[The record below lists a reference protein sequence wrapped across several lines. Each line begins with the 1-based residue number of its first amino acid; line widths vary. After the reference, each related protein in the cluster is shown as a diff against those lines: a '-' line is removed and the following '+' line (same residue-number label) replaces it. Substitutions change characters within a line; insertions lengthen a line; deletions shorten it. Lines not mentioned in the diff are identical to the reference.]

1 MINQKE
7 SKQVRMDFWLPKL
20 LSADLKTKTK
30 TKDRPT
36 KNHKKLTAKIKNNRK
51 IKAMGNITHTMD
63 HYTEMDRWQIP
74 ILNLICHVN
83 PGNE

>member
-1 MINQKE
+1 MISQKE

-30 TKDRPT
+30 TKGLPT
-36 KNHKKLTAKIKNNRK
+36 KNHKKITEKKKTRK
-51 IKAMGNITHTMD
+51 IKAMGNITPTMD
-63 HYTEMDRWQIP
+63 HYPEMDRWQIP

-83 PGNE
+83 PGNK

>member
-1 MINQKE
+1 MISQKE

-30 TKDRPT
+30 TKGRTT
-36 KNHKKLTAKIKNNRK
+36 KNHKKITEKKKPRK
-51 IKAMGNITHTMD
+51 IKAMGNITPTMD
-63 HYTEMDRWQIP
+63 HYPEMDRWQIP

-83 PGNE
+83 PGNK

>member
-30 TKDRPT
+30 TKGLPT
-36 KNHKKLTAKIKNNRK
+36 KNHKKITEKKKNPKNKSNGKYNTYHGPLSRNGQ
-51 IKAMGNITHTMD
+51 MVDTD
-63 HYTEMDRWQIP
+63 P
-74 ILNLICHVN
+74 
-83 PGNE
+83 